1 MQSQTYPRSRSDASV
16 ASIFMRQVY
25 QWMTVGLGVTALTAY
40 AVFSS
45 HTLMMVILTNRLLM
59 IALIVVEFGFVIAL
73 SSAIHKM
80 SSGVATG
87 VFLIYA
93 LLNGLT
99 LSVIFVTYPIGNIA
113 NAFLT
118 CTLLFLAM
126 SIYGATT
133 KRDLTGMGNFLFMGL
148 IGIIIAAI
156 VNIFLGSGMLSFV
169 ISCVGVIVF
178 TGLTAYDTQKLRQFG
193 EAAPLGDTT
202 AVRRGAILGAL
213 TLYLDF
219 INLFLMLLRLF
230 GGLLCRFALYLIDR
244 RGRRV
249 GRRRGLCLLRRLRLF
264 GSFAFPRRGRG
275 LRLSFVFGD
284 CSAGLFLVRRFEGVD
299 LRHYRACAVVFRRE
313 RELRG
318 SRHHRGGERQR

>member
-1 MQSQTYPRSRSDASV
+1 MQSQTYSRTRSDVSV
-16 ASIFMRQVY
+16 SGIFMRQVY

-40 AVFSS
+40 GVFSS
-45 HTLMMVILTNRLLM
+45 PDLMMAILTNRLLM
-59 IALIVVEFGFVIAL
+59 IGLIVVELGLVLAL
-73 SSAIHKM
+73 SAAIHKM

-87 VFLIYA
+87 AFLIYA

-118 CTLLFLAM
+118 CTLMFLAM

-156 VNIFLGSGMLSFV
+156 VNIFLHSGMLSFV

-193 EAAPLGDTT
+193 EAAPLDDAV
-202 AVRRGAILGAL
+202 AVRRGALLGAL

-230 GGLLCRFALYLIDR
+230 GGNRN
-244 RGRRV
+244 
-249 GRRRGLCLLRRLRLF
+249 
-264 GSFAFPRRGRG
+264 
-275 LRLSFVFGD
+275 
-284 CSAGLFLVRRFEGVD
+284 
-299 LRHYRACAVVFRRE
+299 
-313 RELRG
+313 
-318 SRHHRGGERQR
+318 

>member
-1 MQSQTYPRSRSDASV
+1 MQSQTYPRSRSEASV

-45 HTLMMVILTNRLLM
+45 HTLMMAILTNRLLM

-118 CTLLFLAM
+118 CTFMFLAM

-156 VNIFLGSGMLSFV
+156 VNIFLHSGMLSFV

-230 GGLLCRFALYLIDR
+230 GGNRN
-244 RGRRV
+244 
-249 GRRRGLCLLRRLRLF
+249 
-264 GSFAFPRRGRG
+264 
-275 LRLSFVFGD
+275 
-284 CSAGLFLVRRFEGVD
+284 
-299 LRHYRACAVVFRRE
+299 
-313 RELRG
+313 
-318 SRHHRGGERQR
+318 

>member
-1 MQSQTYPRSRSDASV
+1 MQSQTYPRSRSEASV

-45 HTLMMVILTNRLLM
+45 HTLMMAILTNRLLM

-230 GGLLCRFALYLIDR
+230 GGNRN
-244 RGRRV
+244 
-249 GRRRGLCLLRRLRLF
+249 
-264 GSFAFPRRGRG
+264 
-275 LRLSFVFGD
+275 
-284 CSAGLFLVRRFEGVD
+284 
-299 LRHYRACAVVFRRE
+299 
-313 RELRG
+313 
-318 SRHHRGGERQR
+318 